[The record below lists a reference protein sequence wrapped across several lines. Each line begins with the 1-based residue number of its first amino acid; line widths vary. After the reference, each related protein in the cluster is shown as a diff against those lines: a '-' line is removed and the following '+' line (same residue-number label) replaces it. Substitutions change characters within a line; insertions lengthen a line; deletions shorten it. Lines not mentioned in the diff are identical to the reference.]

1 MSGGIAANKM
11 FSLLA
16 STMHKSEWHTT
27 ERANTSDGSDAIT
40 INPSQAL
47 TTTLLS

>member
-16 STMHKSEWHTT
+16 STVHKSEWHTI
-27 ERANTSDGSDAIT
+27 ERANASDGSDAIT